1 MNKNVLRS
9 QEYPYWIYV
18 TFILGTVILL
28 LPRLRLYGQEI
39 KAEVSRNPVA
49 VGEVFRITYKAGVPL
64 EEFRMPRLSDF
75 TIAGGPYQSVSQTFI
90 NGRLTVSSS
99 ISYDLIPQKK
109 GKYIIGAATAR
120 HEGRT
125 ITSNAI
131 ELEVVEGSGASAGGR
146 PGPQEPSRPS
156 RPDDGRDIFIR
167 AFTSKS
173 SVYPG
178 EPFVLTVKLYT
189 RLQTELRDIQMPRLK
204 GAFIQEIPDAADKQ
218 FRLEVLDGQRYYAA
232 VLRKLVVVAQRPGTL
247 NLGKAGAEVKYQV
260 VERTGDFW
268 QDFMSGGR
276 LRVFEKN
283 LESAPIVIQV
293 KDFPSVGRPDAF
305 NGAAGSFQFKA
316 ALDAEKANTG
326 DAIKLKMRL
335 SGQGNFPLVDLPEA
349 QVPPSFEVFEPKITD
364 KISASDKGLFG
375 SREKEIILIPRS
387 PGPFKITVPELAWFD
402 YNIGKYQVQPPL
414 ELTLQVEGAQ
424 LSGPAG
430 IQGPPDNRQQVDVIQ
445 DDIRYIKR
453 GVVLSATSRNA
464 GAMPWWPLG
473 LSFGAGLFLFLARPW
488 VRKVQRNNEGASG
501 KRSARPALRLLREA
515 ESALRQ
521 GNTSAFYALCQ
532 KALHRFLHDRY
543 KLALNAMDRDQIKK
557 TLAQTPE
564 LAASFVEVL
573 DACEAVRFAPQPEGN
588 AHEEFLVK
596 CRNLIEMAA

>member
-1 MNKNVLRS
+1 MNKYVLRS
-9 QEYPYWIYV
+9 QEYHYRIFV
-18 TFILGTVILL
+18 TFILGSVILL

-75 TIAGGPYQSVSQTFI
+75 TMAGGPYQSISQTFI

-156 RPDDGRDIFIR
+156 RSDDGRDIFIR
-167 AFTSKS
+167 AFPSKS

-276 LRVFEKN
+276 LRVFEKK
-283 LESAPIVIQV
+283 LESAPIVVQV
-293 KDFPSVGRPDAF
+293 KDFPSEGRPDAF
-305 NGAAGSFQFKA
+305 NGAAGNFQFQA

-335 SGQGNFPLVDLPEA
+335 SGQGNLPLVDLPAA

-364 KISASDKGLFG
+364 KISAGDNGLSG

-387 PGPFKITVPELAWFD
+387 PGLFKITVPELAWFD
-402 YNIGKYQVQPPL
+402 YNVGKYQVQPPM

-453 GVVLSATSRNA
+453 GVALSATSRNT
-464 GAMPWWPLG
+464 GAMPWWPVG
-473 LSFGAGLFLFLARPW
+473 LFFGAGLFLFLARPW
-488 VRKVQRNNEGASG
+488 VRKVQRNNEGVSG

-515 ESALRQ
+515 EGALRQ

-557 TLAQTPE
+557 TLAQAPE
-564 LAASFVEVL
+564 LAASFMEVL
-573 DACEAVRFAPQPEGN
+573 DACEAARFAPRLEGH
-588 AHEEFLVK
+588 AHEEFLAK
-596 CRNLIEMAA
+596 CRNLIEKAA